1 VVAITP
7 LKLNPLASYSPEQL
21 AQARQLS
28 PAADRYL
35 SLLEIPA
42 KDFNQR
48 LRQRRHRAWLECVF
62 ATLFKTQSCE
72 EVCKYWSLETKAI
85 LTECW
90 NHHALNTTDICLVAM
105 GKLAA
110 EELNLSSDIDII
122 FISEEEP
129 SKNTLR
135 KVRAFLHSLTD
146 VSFFGF
152 CYRVDL
158 DLRPGGSSS
167 SLVTS
172 FEQMTNHY
180 GYQGETWERV
190 ALVRLIPLLGN
201 VSLGQRAENF
211 CRKFAFRKHIDYT
224 LLNDLFSMREK
235 IQNAQPLSYKKNL
248 KFSRGGI
255 RDLELFIHS
264 LLLIH
269 GGKKPSLITRFTGEA
284 IDHLLSAQILNEKDA
299 NFLKNTYWFYRRV
312 ENHIHLY
319 EDQHTYELPLHGTAL
334 ISDLDLNEFKEKS
347 QIVTQFVDQF
357 LAPHAK
363 LNPLISEEELE
374 YKFSQMNI
382 TSPDIDEAWEK
393 LLHSEARSKEKQ
405 RDENERR
412 RFLNSALDNIHAHG
426 LDKELAILNLSR
438 FLLSIKAK
446 TSFFALFNQHQEL
459 ITELAWIFSCS
470 PYLSQ
475 ILIHRPEISD
485 SFISKSF
492 EIDRTEESAFYNS
505 LQDYKLLS
513 DLASSSAFLRNR
525 RLDLLIKNV
534 SDTTDTVVKELLEN
548 LSKKTQQHLDILTLG
563 KWAGREMGL
572 KSDLDFVFV
581 TKESPQEGHFKL
593 ARRFINFLQSPGSG
607 QTLYHIDLRLR
618 PTGHAGP
625 LLISIGELKDY
636 LENKSKVWERQA
648 YLNHRFLL
656 GSFTQNPTEPLFSP
670 RPISGDEKMA
680 LLDIQN
686 KLLLTIH
693 DQIDLKKSLG
703 GLIHTEFILQ
713 IRLLKEGL
721 FPQLC
726 SVAGMIKTLIP
737 HADRDLCERIHSNY
751 TTLRTYQQLLILLSD
766 SPSQQFAV
774 SNESFRK
781 LGTILKIPSEK
792 LFQEI
797 KTTLVEQQ
805 GLLKD
810 LDA

>member
-1 VVAITP
+1 VVSITP

-35 SLLEIPA
+35 SLLELPT

-62 ATLFKTQSCE
+62 ATLFKTNTCE
-72 EVCKYWSLETKAI
+72 EVCKYWSLETNAI
-85 LTECW
+85 LAECW
-90 NHHALNTTDICLVAM
+90 EHHALSTTDVCLIAM

-122 FISEEEP
+122 FVSDEEP
-129 SKNTLR
+129 SKDTLR

-146 VSFFGF
+146 VSLFGF

-158 DLRPGGSSS
+158 DLRPGGPSS

-190 ALVRLIPLLGN
+190 ALVRLAPLLGN
-201 VSLGQRAENF
+201 ISLGERAESF

-224 LLNDLFSMREK
+224 LLTDLFSMREK

-248 KFSRGGI
+248 KFSPGGI

-284 IDHLLSAQILNEKDA
+284 IDHLLHAEILSEKDA
-299 NFLKNTYWFYRRV
+299 RFLKGTYWFYRRI
-312 ENHIHLY
+312 ENHIHLF
-319 EDQHTYELPLHGTAL
+319 EDQHTYELPLHATAL
-334 ISDLDLNEFKEKS
+334 VSDIELNDFKEKS
-347 QIVTQFVDQF
+347 RIVTQFVDQF

-374 YKFSQMNI
+374 HKFSQMNI
-382 TSPDIDEAWEK
+382 TTPDIEEAWQK

-412 RFLNSALDNIHAHG
+412 RFLNSALENIHTHG
-426 LDKELAILNLSR
+426 IDKELAILNLSR

-446 TSFFALFNQHQEL
+446 TSFFSLFNQHQEL

-485 SFISKSF
+485 SFITKSF
-492 EIDRTEESAFYNS
+492 EIDRSEESAFYNS

-525 RLDLLIKNV
+525 RLDLLVKNL
-534 SDTTDTVVKELLEN
+534 SDTTDTVVRELLEN
-548 LSKKTQQHLDILTLG
+548 LSQKTQRRLDILTLG

-581 TKESPQEGHFKL
+581 TDEPPQDGHFKL

-625 LLISIGELKDY
+625 LLISMEELKDY

-648 YLNHRFLL
+648 YLNHRFLI
-656 GSFTQNPTEPLFSP
+656 GSFSENPTKPLFSP
-670 RPISGDEKMA
+670 RPISGEEKIA

-686 KLLLTIH
+686 KLLLPIH

-703 GLIHTEFILQ
+703 GLIHSEFALQ

-721 FPQLC
+721 FPELC
-726 SVAGMIKTLIP
+726 SVAGMIKTLLSRI
-737 HADRDLCERIHSNY
+737 DKTLCERIETNY

-766 SPSQQFAV
+766 SPSQQFTV
-774 SNESFRK
+774 HNESFRK
-781 LGTILKIPSEK
+781 LGAILKIPSEE
-792 LFQEI
+792 LFEEI
-797 KTTLVEQQ
+797 KTILIEQRS
-805 GLLKD
+805 LLKD